1 MKKILAIYPNSQLD
15 TMSNLITDGFDHTEN
30 LTVYKFDYSIAN
42 YTEEQV
48 IEISKEVDYIFVFWC
63 KRQFKY
69 ADKDYTFKMLDIINR
84 SDIVV
89 YIDGSEY
96 NATGH
101 RTSTQTDENLKQ
113 HPMLNKGEPWIDEEM
128 YKRCNWYF
136 KRETY
141 QEDLDRKKIYPLLVS
156 SKSSYF
162 QSEDINLKEKSYD
175 MFCSFGHLSTGLRAE
190 TEAICKKLKR
200 EGYKN
205 IIGNRFSY
213 SDYMHYITNS
223 YIGVSAWGAGNSCQ
237 RMWEIMSNK
246 TCCFVQKKQ
255 IIFPNIFKD
264 GISYVEYST
273 PEEFEEKARYYL
285 NNKQKCIEIGLKGYE
300 HIKNYHTGQ
309 KRVEYIINILK
320 GADWKTALK

>member
-1 MKKILAIYPNSQLD
+1 
-15 TMSNLITDGFDHTEN
+15 
-30 LTVYKFDYSIAN
+30 
-42 YTEEQV
+42 
-48 IEISKEVDYIFVFWC
+48 
-63 KRQFKY
+63 
-69 ADKDYTFKMLDIINR
+69 
-84 SDIVV
+84 
-89 YIDGSEY
+89 
-96 NATGH
+96 
-101 RTSTQTDENLKQ
+101 
-113 HPMLNKGEPWIDEEM
+113 
-128 YKRCNWYF
+128 
-136 KRETY
+136 
-141 QEDLDRKKIYPLLVS
+141 
-156 SKSSYF
+156 
-162 QSEDINLKEKSYD
+162 